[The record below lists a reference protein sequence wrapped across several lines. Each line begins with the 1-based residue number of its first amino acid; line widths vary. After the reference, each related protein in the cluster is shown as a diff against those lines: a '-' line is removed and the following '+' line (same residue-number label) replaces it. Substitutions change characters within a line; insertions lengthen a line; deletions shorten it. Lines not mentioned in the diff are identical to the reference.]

1 MAELDAHGGA
11 RLFIETEDRPS
22 GLVITLTGDLDL
34 SNAPDLEA
42 VLDRVLPVPPGIR
55 PGRLVFD
62 LGGLR
67 FMDSSGIALLLRS
80 ASRVTAVSVERP
92 SDIVRRLLEAT
103 GLVEVLHVEP

>member
-1 MAELDAHGGA
+1 L
-11 RLFIETEDRPS
+11 IETEEQPT

-34 SNAPDLEA
+34 SNAAELEA
-42 VLDRVLPVPPGIR
+42 VLDRVLPLPPGIH
-55 PGRLVFD
+55 PDRLVFD
-62 LGGLR
+62 LDGLR

-80 ASRVTAVSVERP
+80 ASRVTAVSIARP